1 MKKVKDYLKHVKEPA
16 PFVKKND
23 PIIDIAQYVARY
35 NFRWGIFVLSEDDK
49 LVGFIK
55 LDNLIRHLLKEHS
68 PRVGSVI
75 SSRHLLDTL
84 FSGSAQD
91 IMSKNVPFV
100 REEDRIKDAIDKMLE
115 YNMKIMPVLNNEGRV
130 VGFLDMST
138 IINYSL
144 SNML

>member
-1 MKKVKDYLKHVKEPA
+1 MKTVKEFLKPIKEPA

-23 PIIDIAQYVARY
+23 PIIDIAQFVARY
-35 NFRWGIFVLSEDDK
+35 NFRWGIFVLDENEK

-55 LDNLIRHLLKEHS
+55 LENLIRHLLREQS

-75 SSRHLLDTL
+75 STRHLIDIL
-84 FSGSAQD
+84 FSGSAED

-100 REEDRIKDAIDKMLE
+100 REEDNIKDAIDRMLE
-115 YNMKIMPVLNNEGRV
+115 YNMKIMPVLDDKDRV

-138 IINYSL
+138 IINYAIR
-144 SNML
+144 NML